1 MRFVALMLAVV
12 TLGAIGLVSVAPVL
26 AHGGDGG
33 GEIQVSPGYAS
44 CTVVV
49 AVANSTIPN
58 TTSCQDL
65 QEGGAKI
72 DQGTR

>member
-1 MRFVALMLAVV
+1 MRFVALMLAVA
-12 TLGAIGLVSVAPVL
+12 TLGAGIGLVSVAPVQ

-33 GEIQVSPGYAS
+33 GEIQVSPGYSS

-49 AVANSTIPN
+49 TVANSSIPA

-65 QEGGAKI
+65 QEGG
-72 DQGTR
+72 GRN

>member
-1 MRFVALMLAVV
+1 MRFVALMLVV
-12 TLGAIGLVSVAPVL
+12 ATLGAGIGLVSVGPVQ

-33 GEIQVSPGYAS
+33 GQIEVSLGYAS

-49 AVANSTIPN
+49 TVASSTVPS

-65 QEGGAKI
+65 QEGGGR
-72 DQGTR
+72 DSGR

>member
-1 MRFVALMLAVV
+1 MRFVALMLAVA
-12 TLGAIGLVSVAPVL
+12 TLGAGIGLVSVAPVQ

-44 CTVVV
+44 CTVFVTV
-49 AVANSTIPN
+49 ASSTLPS

-65 QEGGAKI
+65 QEGG
-72 DQGTR
+72 GRN